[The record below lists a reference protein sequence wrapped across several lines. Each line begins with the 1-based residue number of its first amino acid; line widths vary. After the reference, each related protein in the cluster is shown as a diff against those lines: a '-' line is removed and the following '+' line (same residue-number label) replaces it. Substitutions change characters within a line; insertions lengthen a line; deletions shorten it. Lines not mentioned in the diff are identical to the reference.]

1 MRREEINSLFG
12 VTDRQL
18 DSMAEEYEQGTWKGH
33 VGVIRSGRP
42 RVFDE
47 ELETISFRIPK
58 SRVKEIDRNA
68 RERGESRS
76 QFLRRT
82 IDQALPA

>member
-1 MRREEINSLFG
+1 MRREEINKLFG

-18 DSMAEEYEQGTWKGH
+18 DTMAEEYENGTWKGH
-33 VGVIRSGRP
+33 VGTIRPGRP

-58 SRVKEIDRNA
+58 SRVQEIDRSA
-68 RERGESRS
+68 KEHGESRS

>member
-1 MRREEINSLFG
+1 
-12 VTDRQL
+12 
-18 DSMAEEYEQGTWKGH
+18 
-33 VGVIRSGRP
+33 
-42 RVFDE
+42 VFDE

-58 SRVKEIDRNA
+58 SRVEEIDRSA